1 MHPVVATGARGKM
14 HSIGE
19 AAQQS
24 GVHVETIRYYE
35 RIGLIP
41 APSRDAG
48 WRRRYD
54 AAAVARLGFVRRA
67 RALGFGLAEIRTLLG
82 LCEGSGS
89 ACAEVAA
96 MARRRQAA
104 VRARM
109 ADLARLDAALS
120 AMVADCAAGRETCPA
135 LDCLQAGPAL
145 RDG

>member
-1 MHPVVATGARGKM
+1 M

-19 AAQQS
+19 AARRS
-24 GVHVETIRYYE
+24 GVHLETIRYYE
-35 RIGLIP
+35 RIGLVP
-41 APSRDAG
+41 APPRDAG
-48 WRRRYD
+48 GRRRYD
-54 AAAVARLGFVRRA
+54 GAAVARLGFVRRA
-67 RALGFGLAEIRTLLG
+67 RELGFPLTDIRTLLA
-82 LCEGSGS
+82 LCEGGEG

-96 MARRRQAA
+96 IARRQQAA

-120 AMVADCAAGRETCPA
+120 VMVADCAAGRETCPA